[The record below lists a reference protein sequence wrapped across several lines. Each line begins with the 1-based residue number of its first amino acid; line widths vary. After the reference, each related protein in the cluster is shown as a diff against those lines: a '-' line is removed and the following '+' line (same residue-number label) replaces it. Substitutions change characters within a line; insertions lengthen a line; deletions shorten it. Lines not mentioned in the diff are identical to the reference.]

1 MGSGIKTFHGSF
13 FGTTGV
19 AVDVTKVGFRPVA
32 VKLINVTSGDE
43 MEWFE
48 GMADG
53 SGFKRVAAGAGAL
66 AATNA
71 ITPLAN
77 GFRLGTDGDMNATGE
92 LVRFECFE

>member
-1 MGSGIKTFHGSF
+1 MASGWKVMHGAF
-13 FGTTGV
+13 YGTTGV
-19 AVDVTKVGFRPVA
+19 AVDVTKVGFRPSR

-43 MEWFE
+43 MEWQE

-53 SGFKRVAAGAGAL
+53 SGFKRVAAGTGAL
-66 AATNA
+66 VASNA

-77 GFRLGTDGDMNATGE
+77 GFRLGTDADMNVTGE